1 MDGPVSGLQPPAVP
15 VFYPGA
21 DAVTQLNV
29 MAQAL
34 TFLEAKVVFRAR
46 RAATGT
52 VTKNSFTT
60 VPWDTIDEDGY
71 GGWAAASPTVYTV
84 QAPGWY
90 SVTGT
95 TSITGTG
102 ATGTVIVPTFA
113 IDGTSPTGQ
122 GSSGWEGPAVFI
134 PASGPQAAGGYW
146 EGYCNI
152 GDQISLAIYLSGE
165 PAANFAWQTAAGQQ
179 TRMEIVWMGV

>member
-1 MDGPVSGLQPPAVP
+1 MDGAVSGLQPPAVP

-34 TFLEAKVVFRAR
+34 TFLEAKVVFRGR
-46 RAATGT
+46 RAGSGT
-52 VTKNSFTT
+52 VTRNAFTI

-71 GGWAAASPTVYTV
+71 SGWAAASPTVYTV

-95 TSITGTG
+95 VSITGTAG
-102 ATGTVIVPTFA
+102 TGTVIVPTFA
-113 IDGTSPTGQ
+113 IDGASQTGQ
-122 GSSGWEGPAVFI
+122 GSSGWEGPALII
-134 PASGPQAAGGYW
+134 PTSGPQAAGGYW

-152 GDQISLAIYLSGE
+152 GDQISLSVWMSNE
-165 PAANFAWQTAAGQQ
+165 PATDLAWQTSAGQQ